1 MENVNCCSIPYWKEY
16 FWKQIICDKKFPV
29 LEAWTYQ
36 HLIRSFKGY
45 DWFTLSELWKQELLI
60 RWLTSGYE
68 EEQQLLEPSPQ
79 QLMGKWFLQGSMS
92 AVPHWHSA
100 LPSNGLMAVM
110 GKFLI
115 RVKKRI
121 LSLRILSG
129 FYDSSVVIKIIV
141 LVYTKTIIPLGEY
154 LLIGMILRIP
164 TLIKYSTIFF
174 IRNKLFLYS
183 LFLDFFKI
191 SYWRSNF
198 RRLTYPL
205 LW

>member
-36 HLIRSFKGY
+36 YLIRSFKGY

-79 QLMGKWFLQGSMS
+79 QLMGKWFLQESMS

-183 LFLDFFKI
+183 LFLDF
-191 SYWRSNF
+191 
-198 RRLTYPL
+198 
-205 LW
+205 

>member
-1 MENVNCCSIPYWKEY
+1 MLDRMFQRLWLMHFEWAMETGNSD
-16 FWKQIICDKKFPV
+16 QI
-29 LEAWTYQ
+29 
-36 HLIRSFKGY
+36 
-45 DWFTLSELWKQELLI
+45 
-60 RWLTSGYE
+60 WLTSGYE

-79 QLMGKWFLQGSMS
+79 QLMGKWSLQESMS

>member
-36 HLIRSFKGY
+36 YLIRSFKGY

-79 QLMGKWFLQGSMS
+79 QLMGKWFLQESMS